1 MRQGTPHT
9 PRVFEVT
16 SLNHSKVQRQGAHV
30 SPEAASVTTKDRHRR
45 PPTLALALEML
56 RPGSSSLLCSSPCD
70 LFAPP
75 YPINPFLFYV
85 FPSFPKLLP
94 PTIPLHS
101 QPTILCSAE
110 ESSHQTAS
118 SHIHLKVPASSP
130 QPTVHLTWADPFTFL
145 PGAVEDCLLPPAT
158 SPLVHQSSP

>member
-1 MRQGTPHT
+1 M
-9 PRVFEVT
+9 
-16 SLNHSKVQRQGAHV
+16 
-30 SPEAASVTTKDRHRR
+30 
-45 PPTLALALEML
+45 LALALEML
-56 RPGSSSLLCSSPCD
+56 RPGSSSLPCSSPCD

-85 FPSFPKLLP
+85 FPSFPKPPP

-130 QPTVHLTWADPFTFL
+130 QPTVHLTWAHPFTFP
-145 PGAVEDCLLPPAT
+145 PGAVEDCLLPQPPPHLCIRAHHEPPPRDST
-158 SPLVHQSSP
+158 ISGSFLASSNFLLCITAISTVSS